1 MRCGATARLVGLT
14 LLGAALA
21 VAGFAAPAGADVT
34 SPPGPNTPPAAPGW
48 IAFQLSS
55 TNLTVGSTVQVSVA
69 GGSTVGAAQF
79 FSGPDW
85 PSSWSGDGLS
95 LSNSGAPCDFAS
107 HPSSSCSYTVT
118 GNSGTFDNVL
128 FGAGSIPPDQV
139 SNLEQTV
146 TVTTPT
152 TQPTTPPAPPN
163 ATFTGPPNG
172 LLNGPGQFTFQAPGE
187 SGVTYTWT
195 LLFNGQQ
202 VDKQTGGT
210 YTPPSSIFTT
220 PGQYTLTL
228 SASNSAYPNGV
239 TSQPVQFEIPA
250 PSNPNPTP
258 TPAPAPTPG
267 PSPTPAAPTPAASPP
282 AFTHLSTVSYVPLS
296 NFSVPTPA
304 AIRPVTVIWLWR
316 PDWFQT
322 AEAARTAGR
331 PSPAKRATVSVDAKG
346 NAGPSATPWLAGL
359 ATFGIFGFA
368 WILIRRRRVRT
379 SILD

>member
-1 MRCGATARLVGLT
+1 MRRGATARLIGLA

-21 VAGFAAPAGADVT
+21 VIGFAAPAAADVT

-79 FSGPDW
+79 FTGPDW
-85 PSSWSGDGLS
+85 PSSWQGDGLTLQNNGS
-95 LSNSGAPCDFAS
+95 PCDFAS
-107 HPSSSCSYTVT
+107 HPSSSCGYTVT

-139 SNLEQTV
+139 TALEQTV

-152 TQPTTPPAPPN
+152 TQPTTPPPPPA

-172 LLNGPGQFTFQAPGE
+172 QLSGPGQFQFQSPNQP
-187 SGVTYTWT
+187 GVTYTWT

-202 VDKQTGGT
+202 VDKQSGPA
-210 YTPPSSIFTT
+210 YTPPSNIFTT

-228 SASNSAYPNGV
+228 SASDGAYPNGV
-239 TSQPVQFEIPA
+239 TSAPVQFEITPS
-250 PSNPNPTP
+250 SNPNPTP
-258 TPAPAPTPG
+258 TPSPTPTPG
-267 PSPTPAAPTPAASPP
+267 ASPTPAAPAPAVSPP

-296 NFSVPTPA
+296 NFDVPTPA

-331 PSPAKRATVSVDAKG
+331 PSPAKRASVSLNAKG
-346 NAGPSATPWLAGL
+346 SAGPSATPWLAGL

-368 WILIRRRRVRT
+368 WILVRRRRVRT